1 MELDTCNSLLGVII
15 GASILLVKD
24 LLLSRNQRALEIIK
38 LHEKDKMDAYKH
50 LLKYARGLTVIT
62 WPDNNSVYADF
73 IQNCRKEFSK
83 LVEFYPYYSENIMK
97 VLDRIEN
104 LYNITIIDA
113 DWITPPRESI
123 EKELPELARRLYQ
136 QVIDD
141 FRKWTF
147 HK

>member
-1 MELDTCNSLLGVII
+1 MELNVLYSLIGVAI
-15 GASILLVKD
+15 GAAISFAKD
-24 LLLSRNQRALEIIK
+24 LLLSRNQRAIEIIR
-38 LHEKDKMDAYKH
+38 LHDKDKMDAYKH
-50 LLKYARGLTVIT
+50 LLKYARELAVIT
-62 WPDNNSVYADF
+62 WPDNNSVYSDF

-83 LVEFYPYYSENIMK
+83 VVEFYPYYSTNIVK

-113 DWITPPRESI
+113 DWITPPREAI

-136 QVIDD
+136 QIIDD